1 VGLKQSLIEKKKS
14 ILERWF
20 HLILETYPQET
31 AKFISKERDR
41 FANPVGVTLSEGME
55 ALYEGLLKEADAD
68 QLSSPL
74 EKIIQ
79 IRSVQ
84 DFSPSQAVVIVSLL
98 KKAVQEEMKGNKVE
112 MNGMDV
118 TIGEWFD
125 LESRID
131 QLSLMAFDIY
141 TKYRERVYEIRINE
155 IKKERDRAFKLLE
168 RTDSKGRYR
177 DPETSSG

>member
-1 VGLKQSLIEKKKS
+1 MGLKQSLIGKKKS
-14 ILERWF
+14 ILVRWF
-20 HLILETYPQET
+20 HLILETYPRET
-31 AKFISKERDR
+31 AKFIRKERDR
-41 FANPVGVTLSEGME
+41 FVNPVGVTLSEGME
-55 ALYEGLLKEADAD
+55 AIYEGLLMGTEVD
-68 QLSSPL
+68 QLSSSL

-98 KKAVQEEMKGNKVE
+98 KKAIQEEMKENKIE

-118 TIGEWFD
+118 AIGEWFD

-131 QLSLMAFDIY
+131 QLTLMAFDIY

-155 IKKERDRAFKLLE
+155 IKKERDRTFKLLE
-168 RTDSKGRYR
+168 RTNPKAK
-177 DPETSSG
+177 

>member
-20 HLILETYPQET
+20 HLILETYPQEA
-31 AKFISKERDR
+31 AKFIRKERDR
-41 FANPVGVTLSEGME
+41 FVNPVGVILSEGME
-55 ALYEGLLKEADAD
+55 ALYEGLLKGAEAD
-68 QLSSPL
+68 QLSNPL
-74 EKIIQ
+74 DKIIQ

-98 KKAVQEEMKGNKVE
+98 KKAIQEEMKGNKIE
-112 MNGMDV
+112 MNGR
-118 TIGEWFD
+118 IEEWFD
-125 LESRID
+125 LESRMD

-168 RTDSKGRYR
+168 RTNPKAK
-177 DPETSSG
+177 

>member
-1 VGLKQSLIEKKKS
+1 VGLKQSLIEEKKS

-20 HLILETYPQET
+20 HLILETYPPET
-31 AKFISKERDR
+31 SKFIRKEKDR
-41 FANPVGVTLSEGME
+41 FVNPVGVTLSEGME
-55 ALYEGLLKEADAD
+55 ALYEGLLKGVEAD
-68 QLSSPL
+68 QISNPL
-74 EKIIQ
+74 EKILQ

-98 KKAVQEEMKGNKVE
+98 KKAIQEEMKGNKVE

-118 TIGEWFD
+118 MIGEWFN

-131 QLSLMAFDIY
+131 QLTLMAFDIY

-168 RTDSKGRYR
+168 RTDAKAKHR
-177 DPETSSG
+177 DPETGSG

>member
-20 HLILETYPQET
+20 HLILETYPEEI
-31 AKFISKERDR
+31 AKLIGKERDR
-41 FANPVGVTLSEGME
+41 FVNPVGVTLSEGME
-55 ALYEGLLKEADAD
+55 ALYEGLLQGVEAD

-74 EKIIQ
+74 GKILQ

-98 KKAVQEEMKGNKVE
+98 KKAIQKEMKGNKIE
-112 MNGMDV
+112 LNGM
-118 TIGEWFD
+118 IEEWFD

-141 TKYRERVYEIRINE
+141 ASYRERICEIRINE
-155 IKKERDRAFKLLE
+155 IKRDRDRAFQLLE
-168 RTDSKGRYR
+168 RTNSKAK
-177 DPETSSG
+177 

>member
-20 HLILETYPQET
+20 HLILETYPQEI
-31 AKFISKERDR
+31 AKLIGKEKDR
-41 FANPVGVTLSEGME
+41 FVNPVGVTLSEEME
-55 ALYEGLLKEADAD
+55 ALYEGLLQGVEAD

-74 EKIIQ
+74 GKILQ

-98 KKAVQEEMKGNKVE
+98 KNALQEEMKENKIE
-112 MNGMDV
+112 MNGM
-118 TIGEWFD
+118 IEEWFD

-141 TKYRERVYEIRINE
+141 ATYRERIHEIRLKE
-155 IKKERDRAFKLLE
+155 VKEERDRTFQLLE
-168 RTDSKGRYR
+168 RTNSKRK
-177 DPETSSG
+177 

>member
-1 VGLKQSLIEKKKS
+1 MGLKQSLIEKKKS

-20 HLILETYPQET
+20 HLILETYPPET
-31 AKFISKERDR
+31 SKFIRKEKDR
-41 FANPVGVTLSEGME
+41 FVNPVGVTLSEGME
-55 ALYEGLLKEADAD
+55 ALYEGLLQEAEAN

-98 KKAVQEEMKGNKVE
+98 KKAIQEEMKGRIE
-112 MNGMDV
+112 
-118 TIGEWFD
+118 EWFD

-168 RTDSKGRYR
+168 RTDAKAKHR
-177 DPETSSG
+177 DPETGSG

>member
-1 VGLKQSLIEKKKS
+1 MGLKQSLIEKKKS
-14 ILERWF
+14 ILERWL

-31 AKFISKERDR
+31 AKFIGKERDR
-41 FANPVGVTLSEGME
+41 FVNPVGVTLSEGME
-55 ALYEGLLKEADAD
+55 ALYEGLLKGAEAD

-74 EKIIQ
+74 EKILQ

-98 KKAVQEEMKGNKVE
+98 KKAIQEEMKGNKIE
-112 MNGMDV
+112 MNGM
-118 TIGEWFD
+118 IEEWFD

-141 TKYRERVYEIRINE
+141 AKYRERIYEIRINE
-155 IKKERDRAFKLLE
+155 IKRERDRAFQIIGENKLKNKMKFQSPNSRL
-168 RTDSKGRYR
+168 K
-177 DPETSSG
+177 

>member
-20 HLILETYPQET
+20 HLILETYPRET
-31 AKFISKERDR
+31 AKLIKKERDR
-41 FANPVGVTLSEGME
+41 FVNPVGVTLSEGTE
-55 ALYEGLLKEADAD
+55 AIYEGLLKEAEAE
-68 QLSSPL
+68 QLTGPL

-84 DFSPSQAVVIVSLL
+84 DFSPSQAVGVVSLL
-98 KKAVQEEMKGNKVE
+98 KKAVQEEMKESKVG

-118 TIGEWFD
+118 MIGEWFD

-141 TKYRERVYEIRINE
+141 TKYRERVCEIRINE
-155 IKKERDRAFKLLE
+155 IKKERDRVFKLLE
-168 RTDSKGRYR
+168 RTDSKREYR
-177 DPETSSG
+177 DPETNSG